1 VASTVLYARLAAP
14 QRFDETAAREGLQAA
29 PGYVERVIS
38 YDYRT
43 LERDVGDARKNLTGK
58 FLGEYDKSMAKVTPT
73 LVSQQAIQ
81 EAKVVKAGIQE
92 ASADEVSVLI
102 FSQRMTTKL
111 DRDEPLVYQDRI
123 LVTLTKVGDRWLI
136 SQMRYLV

>member
-1 VASTVLYARLAAP
+1 
-14 QRFDETAAREGLQAA
+14 
-29 PGYVERVIS
+29 
-38 YDYRT
+38 
-43 LERDVGDARKNLTGK
+43 
-58 FLGEYDKSMAKVTPT
+58 MAKVTPT